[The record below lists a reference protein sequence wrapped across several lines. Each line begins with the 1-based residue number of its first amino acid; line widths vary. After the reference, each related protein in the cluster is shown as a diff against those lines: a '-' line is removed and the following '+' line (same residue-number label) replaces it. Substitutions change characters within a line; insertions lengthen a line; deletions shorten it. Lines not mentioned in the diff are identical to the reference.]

1 MQKYLDHEHDVKHHA
16 LRVQSTEQLHPFN
29 VHDLDNA
36 FKAFSKVSIIAL
48 LSLVVLSQG
57 QISQFAFRL
66 CNIF

>member
-36 FKAFSKVSIIAL
+36 FKAFSEVPIIAL
-48 LSLVVLSQG
+48 QSVV
-57 QISQFAFRL
+57 I
-66 CNIF
+66 